1 MKVEILVTTT
11 YKYQRLFYAALRQQA
26 APIIDIAR
34 NQGPDEALMQIPL
47 FVSDE
52 PLLAVFRRLIFDVGM
67 KSSARSRTELLRRT
81 RKADEA
87 DGWVSYFNEFI
98 GPQMLGRKL
107 DRIKNMTTT
116 TQKLLN
122 DYLSDAM
129 GKGLS
134 VPNIAKELQS
144 AFSVASKSRAIMIA
158 QTEIISASNEAAYL
172 GAESAGIAYKKFWS
186 TSGLTGVR
194 ESHMHAEEWSY
205 NQDGIDPHEAFDMGD
220 GTHMMY
226 PGDEAGG
233 AANII
238 NCRCSLITLPV

>member
-1 MKVEILVTTT
+1 M
-11 YKYQRLFYAALRQQA
+11 A
-26 APIIDIAR
+26 
-34 NQGPDEALMQIPL
+34 
-47 FVSDE
+47 
-52 PLLAVFRRLIFDVGM
+52 
-67 KSSARSRTELLRRT
+67 LLRRT

-98 GPQMLGRKL
+98 GPQLLGRKL
-107 DRIKNMTTT
+107 DRIKGMTAT
-116 TQKLLN
+116 TQRLLN
-122 DYLSDAM
+122 DYLTEAM

-144 AFSVASKSRAIMIA
+144 AFNVASRSRAITIA
-158 QTEIISASNEAAYL
+158 RTEVISASNEAAYL

-186 TSGLTGVR
+186 TSGLPGVR

-205 NQDGIDPHEAFDMGD
+205 AQDGIDPHEAFDMGD

-233 AANII
+233 VENIV